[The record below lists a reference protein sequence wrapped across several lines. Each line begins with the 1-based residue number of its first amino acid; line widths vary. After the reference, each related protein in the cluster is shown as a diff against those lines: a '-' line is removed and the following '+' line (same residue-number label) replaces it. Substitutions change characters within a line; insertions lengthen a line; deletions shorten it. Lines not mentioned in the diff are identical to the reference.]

1 MTVPRGGSFVAEF
14 DAVTVE
20 APTGA
25 LSGEARVSL
34 SETSVGTADVPEGEQ
49 LAAAPIAI
57 EVTDAEIVR
66 PLTFRFSMDTSSLT
80 PTGVVPAWYSDELDS
95 WVPLDAQSVVI
106 GDGEVTFTANLAD
119 AEAVNAATAFG
130 SVLLASPDGLGA
142 GAAAFA
148 VPVVPIV
155 IGIIVFVGVAAT
167 VTVVALNS
175 VSVSDALR
183 QFFGL
188 VVARPECDNRL
199 PRWVSGVSD
208 SEEGELRDR
217 ARLYT
222 CAESA
227 GDDLLVKVANNR
239 NYGVQITASEGG
251 YPVSLPGRPPTGGAL
266 DIAIKEA
273 AEQIIGESYLW
284 PLSQSEF
291 ELPPQPS
298 DWTGRS
304 RSTMATAVVD
314 GIRAALDLL
323 KVVLPQIELANNAAF
338 VTCAR
343 GLLDQAGRRSI
354 DIGDPQD
361 WMSILGTVAGCFVPE
376 ASAYTSL
383 SNTAREALGR
393 VKSALSWVSTVNSA
407 AKWGVTFADLIKDER
422 TAAPKIT
429 VSVKPTSPSRHPRP
443 T

>member
-1 MTVPRGGSFVAEF
+1 M
-14 DAVTVE
+14 
-20 APTGA
+20 
-25 LSGEARVSL
+25 
-34 SETSVGTADVPEGEQ
+34 GTADVPEGEE
-49 LAAAPIAI
+49 LATTPIAV

-80 PTGVVPAWYSDELDS
+80 PTGVVPAWYSDELGS
-95 WVPLDAQSVVI
+95 WVPLVTQDVVI
-106 GDGEVTFTANLAD
+106 GDGEVTVKANLAD
-119 AEAVNAATAFG
+119 AEAVSAATAFG

-148 VPVVPIV
+148 LPVVPIV
-155 IGIIVFVGVAAT
+155 IGMIVFVGVAAT
-167 VTVVALNS
+167 VTVLALNS

-183 QFFGL
+183 RFFGL
-188 VVARPECDNRL
+188 TVDEHECANRL

-208 SEEGELRDR
+208 SEEGLPRDR
-217 ARLYT
+217 PRLYT
-222 CAESA
+222 CGESA

-251 YPVSLPGRPPTGGAL
+251 YPVSMPGGNNPVGAL

-304 RSTMATAVVD
+304 RSTAATAVVD

-323 KVVLPQIELANNAAF
+323 KVVLPQIELANNAAL

-354 DIGDPQD
+354 DIGNRQD
-361 WMSILGTVAGCFVPE
+361 WTSILGTVAGCFVPE

-383 SNTAREALGR
+383 SKTAREALGR
-393 VKSALSWVSTVNSA
+393 VKSALSWVSTANSA

-429 VSVKPTSPSRHPRP
+429 SLRVNVGSGVVEGP
-443 T
+443 